1 MVRRE
6 GRFIIRGGNLSEW
19 SDFWVRRTL
28 INISRNMQIRFL
40 PLLEIVAPRRY
51 RSSYSIDPPSME
63 ALDAA
68 EATAIPYVPNEP
80 SKYYKRLRLYC
91 AASFGYPD
99 FHEPGLVKAPCW
111 LSVFHRYFRFSNES
125 DAKQFFIW
133 ASANVEDMHFALQGT
148 RVKALLD

>member
-1 MVRRE
+1 MARIEERP
-6 GRFIIRGGNLSEW
+6 IIRGGNLSEW
-19 SDFWVRRTL
+19 SEFWVRRTL

-51 RSSYSIDPPSME
+51 RSNYSIHVTE
-63 ALDAA
+63 EELDAA
-68 EATAIPYVPNEP
+68 ESTATSCVPKEL
-80 SKYYKRLRLYC
+80 SKYDIRLRLYY

-99 FHEPGLVKAPCW
+99 FYEPGLVKAPCW
-111 LSVFHRYFRFSNES
+111 LSACHRCFRFGNDS

-133 ASANVEDMHFALQGT
+133 ASANVEDMQFALQGK

>member
-1 MVRRE
+1 L
-6 GRFIIRGGNLSEW
+6 GEW
-19 SDFWVRRTL
+19 SEFWIKRTL
-28 INISRNMQIRFL
+28 INTSRNIQIRFL

-51 RSSYSIDPPSME
+51 RSSYSIDVTQGE
-63 ALDAA
+63 LDEA
-68 EATAIPYVPNEP
+68 EATAIPYVPKEP

-111 LSVFHRYFRFSNES
+111 LSVCHRYFRFGNES

-133 ASANVEDMHFALQGT
+133 ASANVEDMHFALQSK
-148 RVKALLD
+148 RVKSLLD